1 MSEQHESFSPE
12 NEVVYNFDEMCA
24 ETDYPVREICEYI
37 RTIIEPKIENRQRL
51 ADARLGAE
59 EIIKD
64 VETHGDESSPR
75 LVIVRQELGGVA
87 IETVDRRKNQSEHNG
102 FGRLILDKLFGED
115 YSLTAEGD
123 VYKGYLLIRHD
134 EAN

>member
-1 MSEQHESFSPE
+1 MSEQHESLNPE
-12 NEVVYNFDEMCA
+12 NEVVYDFDEICE

-37 RTIIEPKIENRQRL
+37 RTIIEPKIADSQRL

-59 EIIKD
+59 EIVKD

-87 IETVDRRKNQSEHNG
+87 IETVDRRKKQSEHNG

-115 YSLTAEGD
+115 YSLTTDGD